1 MRSSDEADA
10 CKKENSTEYKI
21 DENFFNILHAA
32 TGLHEIH
39 GYSKESQYNSD
50 DPFFHFRYL
59 SALMQTSDQ
68 GPR

>member
-39 GYSKESQYNSD
+39 GS
-50 DPFFHFRYL
+50 
-59 SALMQTSDQ
+59 
-68 GPR
+68 